1 MSDSYEINL
10 LDPELMADLR
20 GGFRQLRD
28 GAPVRRGVA
37 MDGTPVWYAL
47 GAPEVRAVLGDSR
60 FVTRI
65 PPEPGADDP
74 LRRNIASVGIP
85 DEMAVYVTGW
95 LINYNG
101 AEHARMRKLLSRAF
115 TNRRIAL
122 MRPRI
127 EEISRAL
134 VDDVEAAGPGPVDL
148 LETFAYPLPV
158 TVICEL
164 VGIPQADRGDW
175 REWGD
180 ALVAMSP
187 ERTPWALKNMVD
199 HVKEMVKKRRAA
211 PAEDLITSL
220 LQVKEGDQGRL
231 SDDELVTL
239 VVNIVFA
246 GHETTAHLVANA
258 VSALLTHPDQLD
270 LLRREPRRWP
280 TAIHELM
287 RLWTPFPISPL
298 RYATE
303 TVELGGVTIEE
314 GEAVTPILS
323 SANTDPREFPDPEQ
337 FDITRR
343 EGERSDGHLGFGY
356 GIHRCIG
363 APLAQ
368 MEVETALPA
377 LFQRFPELA
386 LAQEPEWIPH
396 PLMIRQAQLLV
407 SLDSPAETGGR
418 RGD

>member
-1 MSDSYEINL
+1 MSDSHEINL

-20 GGFRQLRD
+20 GGFRRLRD

-37 MDGTPVWYAL
+37 MDGMPVWYVL
-47 GAPEVRAVLGDSR
+47 GAPEVRAVLGDPR

-65 PPEPGADDP
+65 MAEPGTEDP

-95 LINYNG
+95 LINFNG
-101 AEHARMRKLLSRAF
+101 EEHTRLRKLLSRAF
-115 TNRRIAL
+115 TSRRIAL

-127 EEISRAL
+127 EEISNDL
-134 VDDVEAAGPGPVDL
+134 VDNVEAAGPSPVDL
-148 LETFAYPLPV
+148 IETFAYPLPV

-164 VGIPQADRGDW
+164 VGIPRADRAAW

-180 ALVAMSP
+180 ALISMSP
-187 ERTPWALKNMVD
+187 ERTPAALKNMVD
-199 HVKEMVKKRRAA
+199 HLKGIVRERRDT
-211 PAEDLITSL
+211 PADDLITSL
-220 LQVKEGDQGRL
+220 LQVQADDQSRL

-239 VVNIVFA
+239 VLNIVFA
-246 GHETTAHLVANA
+246 GHETTAHLVGNA
-258 VSALLTHPDQLD
+258 VAALLTHPDQLD
-270 LLRREPRRWP
+270 LLRREPEGWP

-298 RYATE
+298 RFATE
-303 TVELGGVTIEE
+303 TVQLGGVTIQA

-323 SANTDPREFPDPEQ
+323 SANTDPREFPDPEL
-337 FDITRR
+337 FDVTRR
-343 EGERSDGHLGFGY
+343 AGERSDGHLGFGH

-368 MEVETALPA
+368 MEAETALPA
-377 LFQRFPELA
+377 LFQRFPELT
-386 LAQEPEWIPH
+386 LAQEPQWIPH

-407 SLDSPAETGGR
+407 SLKPPAEAEGQPH
-418 RGD
+418 D